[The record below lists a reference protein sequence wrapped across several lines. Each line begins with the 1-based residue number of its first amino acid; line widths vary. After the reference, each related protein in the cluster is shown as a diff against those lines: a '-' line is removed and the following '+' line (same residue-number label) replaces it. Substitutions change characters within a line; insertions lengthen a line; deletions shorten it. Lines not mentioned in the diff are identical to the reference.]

1 MRTTINGGIMKLFFK
16 FRAMNLG
23 TLVASLKPR
32 KVVCPPDQEYC
43 HVINGR
49 RKNKKLK
56 AQSSTLQNQKKLVK
70 KPLEKCFVQKKQGR
84 RIKTDSSPEISGGEK
99 SRVLEINLKAVRGV
113 LEAIGSTMSTGV
125 NRKERRTRSCP
136 SSIKSSPIHKGFTG
150 DQSKVY
156 ARETSIQAAIA
167 HCKISFEQIS

>member
-1 MRTTINGGIMKLFFK
+1 MKLFFK

-23 TLVASLKPR
+23 TLAASFVKPR

-43 HVINGR
+43 HVTNGR

-56 AQSSTLQNQKKLVK
+56 AQSSTVQNQKKLVK

-84 RIKTDSSPEISGGEK
+84 RGIKMDSSPEIGGGEK
-99 SRVLEINLKAVRGV
+99 SRVLEINLNAVRGV
-113 LEAIGSTMSTGV
+113 LEAIGSSMSTGV
-125 NRKERRTRSCP
+125 NRKEGRTRSCP
-136 SSIKSSPIHKGFTG
+136 SSIKSSPIHKGFTV

-167 HCKISFEQIS
+167 HCKFSFEQIS